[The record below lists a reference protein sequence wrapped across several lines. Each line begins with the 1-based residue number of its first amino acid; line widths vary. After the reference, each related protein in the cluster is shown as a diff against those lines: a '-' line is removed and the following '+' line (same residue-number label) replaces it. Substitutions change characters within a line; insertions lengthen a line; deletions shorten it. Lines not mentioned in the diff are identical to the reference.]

1 MVVSLTSRY
10 RALIDQANQAND
22 RQTCFFYLK
31 QAEKLLQTQSPD
43 QYGIQP
49 VASMV
54 SRSRI
59 QQAA

>member
-10 RALIDQANQAND
+10 RALIDQANQAKD
-22 RQTCFFYLK
+22 RQTCFYYLK

-43 QYGIQP
+43 QYSIQP

-54 SRSRI
+54 SRSQI